1 MGNKLLILNMKMYME
16 LNDIKRYI
24 DEVKIQND
32 NVIICP
38 TAIYLPYFVG
48 NYKNVAV
55 QNIYSEDKGA
65 YTGSISAL
73 QVRKIGVNYAVIGH
87 SECRKYFNES
97 DELINKKIKSAIDNE
112 LKVILCIGDN
122 LEEKSNGKTKEVLKS
137 QMDIALQGI
146 VNDDII
152 IAYEPIFSIGTGKL
166 LSDGEINNTIKF
178 IKEYLK
184 TKNFNLKVVYGGSV
198 NSKNI
203 KSLCKLRE
211 VDGFMV
217 GKSSSMI
224 DEVLEMVKVV
234 SS

>member
-1 MGNKLLILNMKMYME
+1 MENKLLILNMKMYME
-16 LNDIKRYI
+16 LAEIKKYI
-24 DEVKIQND
+24 EQVNIQND

-38 TAIYLPYFVG
+38 TAIYLPYFV
-48 NYKNVAV
+48 NKYKNIAV
-55 QNIYSEDKGA
+55 QNIYSVNKGP
-65 YTGSISAL
+65 YTGAISAL
-73 QVRKIGVNYAVIGH
+73 QVKKMGVNYAVIGH

-97 DELINKKIKSAIDNE
+97 DELINEKIKSAIDNE
-112 LKVILCIGDN
+112 LKVILCIGEN
-122 LEEKSNGKTKEVLKS
+122 LEDKLKGKTKEVLKT
-137 QMDIALQGI
+137 QIDVALQDV

-166 LSDGEINNTIKF
+166 LSDDEINNTIKF
-178 IKEYLK
+178 IKEYLR
-184 TKNFNLKVVYGGSV
+184 TKNYNFKVIYGGSV

-203 KSLCKLRE
+203 KSLCKIKE